1 MESELRGGGP
11 NLACDLLPEAEG
23 LVNQILQEYYEEQKE
38 NGNFNEIVE
47 DSKDIVEDIFSDD

>member
-38 NGNFNEIVE
+38 NGNFN
-47 DSKDIVEDIFSDD
+47 DIVEDIFSDD